1 MVIMNNSEIA
11 VFGGGCFWC
20 TEAVFSSLKGVNSV
34 MPGYAGGHTTNP
46 SYREVCSE
54 TTGHAE
60 VIRIDYNPSQ
70 ISYDQLLEV
79 FFEAHDPTTLN
90 RQGADVGT
98 SYRSLILYSNEAQ
111 KDQATEYIAKLDASG
126 VKDKPIVTE
135 IKELTTF
142 YDAEPEH
149 MEYYDRNPG
158 NMYCQIVIRPKLE
171 KVKGEFQKLLS

>member
-1 MVIMNNSEIA
+1 MNNSEIS

-98 SYRSLILYSNEAQ
+98 SYRSVILYSNESQ
-111 KDQATEYIAKLDASG
+111 KDQAMEYITKLDASG
-126 VKDKPIVTE
+126 VKENPIVTE

-149 MEYYDRNPG
+149 MEYYERNPG

-171 KVKGEFQKLLS
+171 KVKGEFQQLLS

>member
-1 MVIMNNSEIA
+1 MENSEIA
-11 VFGGGCFWC
+11 VFGGGWFWC

-98 SYRSLILYSNEAQ
+98 SYRSLILYSNESQ

-126 VKDKPIVTE
+126 VKDNPIVTE

-171 KVKGEFQKLLS
+171 KVKGEFQQLLS

>member
-1 MVIMNNSEIA
+1 MNNSEIA

-111 KDQATEYIAKLDASG
+111 KDQATEYITKLDASG

-158 NMYCQIVIRPKLE
+158 NMYCQIVIRPKLD
-171 KVKGEFQKLLS
+171 KVKGEFQQLLS

>member
-1 MVIMNNSEIA
+1 MENSEIA

-98 SYRSLILYSNEAQ
+98 SYRSLILYSNESQ
-111 KDQATEYIAKLDASG
+111 KDLGPEYIAKLDASG
-126 VKDKPIVTE
+126 VKDHPIVTQS
-135 IKELTTF
+135 KELTTF

-171 KVKGEFQKLLS
+171 KVKGEFQQLLS

>member
-1 MVIMNNSEIA
+1 MESSEIA

-98 SYRSLILYSNEAQ
+98 SYRSLILYSTASQ

-126 VKDKPIVTE
+126 VKDNPIVTE

-171 KVKGEFQKLLS
+171 KVKGEFQQLLS

>member
-1 MVIMNNSEIA
+1 MENSEIA

-98 SYRSLILYSNEAQ
+98 SYRSLILYSNESQ

-126 VKDKPIVTE
+126 VKDNPIAVSYTP
-135 IKELTTF
+135 LRLPTTP
-142 YDAEPEH
+142 Y
-149 MEYYDRNPG
+149 
-158 NMYCQIVIRPKLE
+158 V
-171 KVKGEFQKLLS
+171 

>member
-1 MVIMNNSEIA
+1 MENSEIA

-79 FFEAHDPTTLN
+79 FFEAHDPTSLN

-98 SYRSLILYSNEAQ
+98 SYRSLILYSNESQ

-126 VKDKPIVTE
+126 VKDNPIVTE
-135 IKELTTF
+135 IKE
-142 YDAEPEH
+142 
-149 MEYYDRNPG
+149 
-158 NMYCQIVIRPKLE
+158 
-171 KVKGEFQKLLS
+171 

>member
-1 MVIMNNSEIA
+1 MCI
-11 VFGGGCFWC
+11 
-20 TEAVFSSLKGVNSV
+20 
-34 MPGYAGGHTTNP
+34 
-46 SYREVCSE
+46 RDR
-54 TTGHAE
+54 

-98 SYRSLILYSNEAQ
+98 SYRSLILYSNESQ

-126 VKDKPIVTE
+126 VKDNPIVTE

-171 KVKGEFQKLLS
+171 KVKGEFRQLLS

>member
-1 MVIMNNSEIA
+1 MENSEIA

-34 MPGYAGGHTTNP
+34 VPGYAGGHTTNP

-98 SYRSLILYSNEAQ
+98 SYRSLILYSNESQ

-126 VKDKPIVTE
+126 VKDNPIVTE

-158 NMYCQIVIRPKLE
+158 NMYCQIVIS
-171 KVKGEFQKLLS
+171 VKYLKIPLQEYV

>member
-1 MVIMNNSEIA
+1 MNNSEIA

-126 VKDKPIVTE
+126 GKDKPIVTE

-171 KVKGEFQKLLS
+171 KVKGEFQQLLS

>member
-1 MVIMNNSEIA
+1 MNNSEIA
-11 VFGGGCFWC
+11 IFGGGCFWC
-20 TEAVFSSLKGVNSV
+20 TEAVFSSLKGVNAV

-60 VIRIDYNPSQ
+60 VIRIDYDPSQ

-90 RQGADVGT
+90 QQGADVGT

-158 NMYCQIVIRPKLE
+158 NMYCQIVISPKLE
-171 KVKGEFQKLLS
+171 KVKGEFQQLLS

>member
-1 MVIMNNSEIA
+1 MENSEIA

-98 SYRSLILYSNEAQ
+98 SYRSLILYSNESQ

-126 VKDKPIVTE
+126 VKDNPIVTE
-135 IKELTTF
+135 IKELTPF

-149 MEYYDRNPG
+149 MEYYARPPG
-158 NMYCQIVIRPKLE
+158 NM
-171 KVKGEFQKLLS
+171 

>member
-1 MVIMNNSEIA
+1 MNNSEIA
-11 VFGGGCFWC
+11 IFGGGCFWC
-20 TEAVFSSLKGVNSV
+20 TEAVFSSLKGVNAV

-98 SYRSLILYSNEAQ
+98 SYRSLILYSTASQ

-126 VKDKPIVTE
+126 VKDNPIVTE

-171 KVKGEFQKLLS
+171 KVKGEFQQLLS

>member
-1 MVIMNNSEIA
+1 MNNSEIA
-11 VFGGGCFWC
+11 IFGGGCFWC

-90 RQGADVGT
+90 QQGADVGT
-98 SYRSLILYSNEAQ
+98 SYRSLILSTNESQ
-111 KDQATEYIAKLDASG
+111 KDQATAYIAKLDASG
-126 VKDKPIVTE
+126 VKGNPIVTE
-135 IKELTTF
+135 IKDLTTF

-149 MEYYDRNPG
+149 MEYYDRNPC
-158 NMYCQIVIRPKLE
+158 NMYCLIVIRPKLE
-171 KVKGEFQKLLS
+171 KVKGEFQQLLS

>member
-1 MVIMNNSEIA
+1 MENSEIA

-20 TEAVFSSLKGVNSV
+20 TEAVFSSLNRVNSD

-98 SYRSLILYSNEAQ
+98 SYRSLILYSNESQ

-126 VKDKPIVTE
+126 VKDNPIVTE

-171 KVKGEFQKLLS
+171 TVKGEFQQLLS

>member
-1 MVIMNNSEIA
+1 MNNSEIA
-11 VFGGGCFWC
+11 IFGGGCFWC
-20 TEAVFSSLKGVNSV
+20 TEAVFSSLKGVNAV

-90 RQGADVGT
+90 QQGADVGT
-98 SYRSLILYSNEAQ
+98 SYRSLILSTNESQ
-111 KDQATEYIAKLDASG
+111 KDQATAYIAKLDTSG
-126 VKDKPIVTE
+126 VKGNPIVTE

-171 KVKGEFQKLLS
+171 KVKGEFQQLLS